1 MGTVDTI
8 VSNLFTENFRSIG
21 NEKIDWSR
29 ARRKKKIEPCGLA
42 GGKTRASNI
51 HNTASHDSR

>member
-1 MGTVDTI
+1 MDTI
-8 VSNLFTENFRSIG
+8 VSNLFTENFISIG

-29 ARRKKKIEPCGLA
+29 ARRKKKIEACGLA